1 MSIICMNLLIGITIS
16 SIEELNKNGVKRQT
30 FKKVKLILAGSRL
43 ASENAFG
50 KFEKAIGLLPDV
62 KILKYF
68 EGKTNE
74 KVTNYKVN

>member
-1 MSIICMNLLIGITIS
+1 MMSIICMNLLIGITIS
-16 SIEELNKNGVKRQT
+16 SIEELNKNGVKIQT

-62 KILKYF
+62 KILKHF
-68 EGKTNE
+68 EGKTNA
-74 KVTNYKVN
+74 KVTN

>member
-1 MSIICMNLLIGITIS
+1 MNLLIGITIS

>member
-16 SIEELNKNGVKRQT
+16 SIEELNKNGVKIQT
-30 FKKVKLILAGSRL
+30 FKKVKLIMAGSRL

-50 KFEKAIGLLPDV
+50 KFEKTIGLLPDV
-62 KILKYF
+62 KILKHF

-74 KVTNYKVN
+74 KVTN